1 MFTHQW
7 TEAGETG
14 LHGINV
20 TKLVERGNKPDPDN
34 VTNLD
39 RLVGV
44 KTALE
49 VIQSVKDVLLTRVP
63 VNSASTTLSAKGN
76 YTPLKLNG
84 LTIFK
89 IRK

>member
-1 MFTHQW
+1 LFTHQW

-49 VIQSVKDVLLTRVP
+49 VIQSVKDVLLAHVP
-63 VNSASTTLSAKGN
+63 VFSKYVSENC
-76 YTPLKLNG
+76 
-84 LTIFK
+84 
-89 IRK
+89 